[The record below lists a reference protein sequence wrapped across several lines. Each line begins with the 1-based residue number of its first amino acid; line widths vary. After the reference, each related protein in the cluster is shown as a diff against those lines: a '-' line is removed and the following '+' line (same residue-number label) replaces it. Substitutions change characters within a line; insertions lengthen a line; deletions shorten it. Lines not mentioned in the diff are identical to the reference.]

1 MSPELARVVR
11 WLRRARP
18 PRRDLLVALG
28 AGVVATLTQAGLFV
42 GALGLLAASSGRPG
56 LAAVGATLVAIELV
70 AFLRSPIRFAERL
83 SSHRLGFAAVARW
96 RAWLVRTLG
105 TWSWRRWRS
114 HGRGDLLERAL
125 RDTDELQDLWLRAA
139 IPSASVAVTAVALDV
154 VLATWG
160 SGWWRVAVVALLLQ
174 AGGAGAL
181 VVTLPGTVRAD
192 ADVRRW
198 RGAFQTLLVELGAAG
213 PALTLLGARPYL
225 ERRLATARD
234 DLTRAESVAQRR
246 QRRSAT
252 VGVIASVAI
261 VASLLLS
268 PAASGTR
275 LVVAAAMLLS
285 SSELIA
291 TLRAALDTIVAVSA
305 GAERLEGL
313 VADLPPTDPSW
324 PASRELLLTNLV
336 LREEEDEILRVPR
349 ARAGSGARI
358 AVVGPSGSGKS
369 TLLRVIAGLDAP
381 DAGAVTVGGVP
392 VHELAEDVL
401 RAHVAYVPTDPGL
414 LDGYALDLVR
424 LGRVLRRDPL
434 SDLRVLGLDFEPT
447 TRVAALSRGE
457 AARVALARALAT
469 GPTIVLL
476 DEPTGGLGR
485 DDAEAVL
492 ALLDASGATVIA
504 ATHDPLV
511 MAWSDEVW
519 DLEGGELRRTSR

>member
-28 AGVVATLTQAGLFV
+28 AGIVATLTQAGLFV

-56 LAAVGATLVAIELV
+56 LAAVGATLVVIELV
-70 AFLRSPIRFAERL
+70 AFLRSPIRFAERVT
-83 SSHRLGFAAVARW
+83 SHRLGFAAVARW
-96 RAWLVRTLG
+96 RAWLIRTLG
-105 TWSWRRWRS
+105 AWPWRRWRS

-139 IPSASVAVTAVALDV
+139 IPATSVAVTTIALDV
-154 VLATWG
+154 LLATWG
-160 SGWWRVAVVALLLQ
+160 SGWWRVALVALILQ
-174 AGGAGAL
+174 AGGAVAL
-181 VVTLPGTVRAD
+181 VAALPGTVRAD

-198 RGAFQTLLVELGAAG
+198 RGDFQTVLVELGAAG
-213 PALTLLGARPYL
+213 PALTLLGSRPYL
-225 ERRLATARD
+225 EDRLASARD
-234 DLTRAESVAQRR
+234 DLTRAEAVARQR
-246 QRRSAT
+246 QRRGAI
-252 VGVIASVAI
+252 VGVMASVAI
-261 VASLLLS
+261 VASLVLA
-268 PAASGTR
+268 PPASGTR

-291 TLRAALDTIVAVSA
+291 ALRSALDTVVAVSA
-305 GAERLEGL
+305 GAERLESL
-313 VADLPPTDPSW
+313 STATPPTDPTW
-324 PASRELLLTNLV
+324 PDSRVLVINDLV
-336 LREEEDEILRVPR
+336 LREEGDVVVRAPR

-381 DAGAVTVGGVP
+381 DGGTVEVGGVP
-392 VHELAEDVL
+392 LHELDEGVL

-424 LGRVLRRDPL
+424 LGRTLRRDPL
-434 SDLRVLGLDFEPT
+434 ADLRTLGLDLEPT
-447 TRVAALSRGE
+447 SHLTALSRGE
-457 AARVALARALAT
+457 SARVALARALAT
-469 GPTIVLL
+469 GPSIVLL

-485 DDAEAVL
+485 EDTEAVL
-492 ALLDASGATVIA
+492 ALLDASGTTVIA

-519 DLEGGELRRTSR
+519 DLEGGELRRTTR